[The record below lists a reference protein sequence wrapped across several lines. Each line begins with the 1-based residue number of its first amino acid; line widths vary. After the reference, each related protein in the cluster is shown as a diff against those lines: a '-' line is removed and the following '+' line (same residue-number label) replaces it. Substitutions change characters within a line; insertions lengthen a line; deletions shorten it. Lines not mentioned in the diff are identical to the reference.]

1 MDQTIY
7 RFSIK
12 QEVLLEKSAETLG
25 EVAAYYRD
33 HSGENENVEPWKS
46 IYEHL
51 WSAKQS
57 ILLAK
62 NDQDLYYI
70 EGKFDL
76 IRNVLRTLNNAN
88 EK

>member
-1 MDQTIY
+1 MDQTTY

-33 HSGENENVEPWKS
+33 HSGENVEPWKS

-62 NDQDLYYI
+62 KDQDLYYI

-76 IRNVLRTLNNAN
+76 IRDVLRTLNNAN
-88 EK
+88 RK

>member
-1 MDQTIY
+1 MDQTTY

-33 HSGENENVEPWKS
+33 HRGENVEPWKS

-51 WSAKQS
+51 STTHDFAKHPRS
-57 ILLAK
+57 GKVFAAIHAALACM
-62 NDQDLYYI
+62 NYT
-70 EGKFDL
+70 
-76 IRNVLRTLNNAN
+76 RTGLQ
-88 EK
+88 KLVVG

>member
-1 MDQTIY
+1 MDQTTY

-12 QEVLLEKSAETLG
+12 QEVLLEKSAETLV

-51 WSAKQS
+51 STTHDFAKHPRS
-57 ILLAK
+57 GKVFAAILQALKRFA
-62 NDQDLYYI
+62 QI
-70 EGKFDL
+70 F
-76 IRNVLRTLNNAN
+76 
-88 EK
+88 